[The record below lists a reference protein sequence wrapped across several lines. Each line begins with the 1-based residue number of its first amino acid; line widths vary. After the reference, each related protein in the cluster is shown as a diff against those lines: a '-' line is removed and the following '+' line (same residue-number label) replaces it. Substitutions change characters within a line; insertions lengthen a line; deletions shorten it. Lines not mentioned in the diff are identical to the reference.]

1 MRLGSYEEVLKWQDT
16 LAQYQDEVE
25 SEELKKAL
33 VLAVDANYIRLVL
46 EGERGPIVLT
56 RCMYKE

>member
-1 MRLGSYEEVLKWQDT
+1 MRLSSYEEVLKWQDT